1 VGFLLT
7 KKKKMIDS
15 QIYNILLPIK
25 SKTIAKIKKNIKED
39 KKKLN
44 IIKAAVPKLNV
55 ICTFERTFSTCL
67 GYSLQEVAA
76 KCGKNVINTDT
87 KNRKISDIDLRTE
100 FGEGQMKLNK
110 NTQTGTHV
118 KDSIKKLIDTTKKNG
133 TKPFFVTALGK
144 SYEYDKDNILYLGGN
159 SFWSKID
166 LNYSDVYDT
175 IIKVIQETYYDV
187 ESTIIPTL

>member
-1 VGFLLT
+1 
-7 KKKKMIDS
+7 MIDS
-15 QIYNILLPIK
+15 KIYNILLPIK
-25 SKTIAKIKKNIKED
+25 SKTIAKIKENIKKD

-87 KNRKISDIDLRTE
+87 ENRKISGIDLRTE

-118 KDSIKKLIDTTKKNG
+118 KDSIKKLMDTTIKNG
-133 TKPFFVTALGK
+133 TKPFFVTALGE
-144 SYEYDKDNILYLGGN
+144 SYEYEKDSILYLGGN

-166 LNYSDVYDT
+166 LNYPDVYDT